1 MGFLASGATDF
12 AGVTPANYTASMAW
26 PDDSLTEGE
35 SIITS
40 FRPHWKLLFI
50 PFLWGLGILIVFAIV
65 ERFTDWGW
73 TLRAL
78 ITIAILL
85 WFVGRPLVDWWFTR
99 YVLTTE
105 RLITRR
111 GLIAR
116 SGIEIPLENITNV
129 NFNQSIFERML
140 GAGDLLVESAGE
152 QGQSSFSDIPH
163 PDKFQA
169 VLYKAREAR
178 SVGLTRGAGVPRP
191 KDDGAEA
198 IRKLAA
204 LRDDGLITEAEYER
218 KRKEI
223 LDGM

>member
-1 MGFLASGATDF
+1 
-12 AGVTPANYTASMAW
+12 MAW
-26 PDDSLTEGE
+26 PEDALTEGE
-35 SIITS
+35 SIVTS

-50 PFLWGLGILIVFAIV
+50 PAVWGIGALVVFGLLAYWFDAGFWFKVAALVIVLV
-65 ERFTDWGW
+65 
-73 TLRAL
+73 
-78 ITIAILL
+78 
-85 WFVGRPLVDWWFTR
+85 WFVVRPLVDWWFTR

-111 GLIAR
+111 GLIAQR
-116 SGIEIPLENITNV
+116 GIEIPLEGVTNV
-129 NFNQSIFERML
+129 NFSQSVFERIL

-152 QGQSSFSDIPH
+152 TGQSDFDNIPH
-163 PDKFQA
+163 PDTFQA
-169 VLYKAREAR
+169 LLYKTREAR
-178 SVGLTRGAGVPRP
+178 SMDLSAGGGVKRP

-204 LRDDGLITEAEYER
+204 LRDEGLVSEEEYER

>member
-1 MGFLASGATDF
+1 M
-12 AGVTPANYTASMAW
+12 PW
-26 PDDSLTEGE
+26 PQDSLTEGE

-50 PFLWGLGILIVFAIV
+50 PALWGVGILVVFGFIEVLVDWLFWIRVATSLGVIV
-65 ERFTDWGW
+65 
-73 TLRAL
+73 
-78 ITIAILL
+78 
-85 WFVGRPLVDWWFTR
+85 WFVVRPLVNWWFTR

-111 GLIAR
+111 GLIAQ

-129 NFNQSIFERML
+129 NFSQTVFERLL

-152 QGQSSFSDIPH
+152 GGQSSFSNIPH
-163 PDKFQA
+163 PDRFQT

-178 SVGLTRGAGVPRP
+178 SMDFTVGKGVARPR
-191 KDDGAEA
+191 DDGAEA
-198 IRKLAA
+198 IRKLAG
-204 LRDDGLITEAEYER
+204 LRDDGLITEAEYEQ
-218 KRKEI
+218 KRTEI

>member
-1 MGFLASGATDF
+1 M
-12 AGVTPANYTASMAW
+12 PW
-26 PDDSLTEGE
+26 PEDSLTEGE

-40 FRPHWKLLFI
+40 FRPHWKLLFV
-50 PFLWGLGILIVFAIV
+50 PFLWGLGILILFGVV
-65 ERFTDWGW
+65 ERLVDWGFIW
-73 TLRAL
+73 RVFVTVGV
-78 ITIAILL
+78 LL
-85 WFVGRPLVDWWFTR
+85 WFVGRPLVAWWFTR

-129 NFNQSIFERML
+129 NFQQTVFERML

-152 QGQSSFSDIPH
+152 TGQSEFANIPH
-163 PDKFQA
+163 PDRFQT

-178 SVGLTRGAGVPRP
+178 SVGLTSGGITSRP

-204 LRDDGLITEAEYER
+204 LRDDGLISEVEYER

>member
-1 MGFLASGATDF
+1 
-12 AGVTPANYTASMAW
+12 
-26 PDDSLTEGE
+26 
-35 SIITS
+35 
-40 FRPHWKLLFI
+40 
-50 PFLWGLGILIVFAIV
+50 
-65 ERFTDWGW
+65 
-73 TLRAL
+73 
-78 ITIAILL
+78 L
-85 WFVGRPLVDWWFTR
+85 WFVGRPLIAWWFTR

-129 NFNQSIFERML
+129 NFEQTVLERML

-152 QGQSSFSDIPH
+152 TGQSSFSNIPH
-163 PDKFQA
+163 PDRFQT

-178 SVGLTRGAGVPRP
+178 SVGLASGAGTARP

-204 LRDDGLITEAEYER
+204 LRDDGLITEGEYER

>member
-1 MGFLASGATDF
+1 
-12 AGVTPANYTASMAW
+12 MAW
-26 PDDSLTEGE
+26 PEDTLTEGE

-40 FRPHWKLLFI
+40 FRPHWKWLFVPVLWVLGVFVVFTAVEIWIDVVFWIRAAIALGLL
-50 PFLWGLGILIVFAIV
+50 V
-65 ERFTDWGW
+65 
-73 TLRAL
+73 
-78 ITIAILL
+78 

-129 NFNQSIFERML
+129 NFSQTIFERLL

-152 QGQSSFSDIPH
+152 TGQSSFSNIPH
-163 PDKFQA
+163 PDRFQT

-178 SVGLTRGAGVPRP
+178 SVGLTSAAGVQRP
-191 KDDGAEA
+191 KDDAAEA

-223 LDGM
+223 LDSM